1 LPAPAEHTLPE
12 QDNDTALLAGLA
24 VRFPFEETT
33 WDIAGRRWSITAV
46 GDQDALIESVS
57 TEEELAQFPY
67 GLLLWAAAPGL
78 AQRLAQEPSLVA
90 GKRVLE
96 IGAGVGLPG
105 LVAAHLGA
113 SVTQT
118 DYQAVA
124 LALARRNAAQNGIP
138 GVRVLAGD
146 WRQFTLADEEPPFD
160 VVLGS
165 DVLYERSLH
174 DTLRALLP
182 RLIAPGGLL
191 LVSDPLRPQ
200 VVEFMD
206 RLEQSGSDWVSVT
219 MESRN
224 DGKPPRP
231 VGKTGA
237 GDCPL
242 LRPPPSLCARQIN
255 GTRTGSAC
263 RFSETGCI
271 VYGS

>member
-1 LPAPAEHTLPE
+1 MVNGDADRTEAMVTAAGRGGAAPPSSDDE
-12 QDNDTALLAGLA
+12 ALLADLA
-24 VRFPFEETT
+24 IRFPFEETT
-33 WDIAGRRWSITAV
+33 WEIAGRRWSITAV

-78 AQRLAQEPSLVA
+78 AQRLAEEPPLVA

-124 LALARRNAAQNGIP
+124 LALARRNAAQNGLP
-138 GVRVLAGD
+138 GIRVLPGD
-146 WRQFTLADEEPPFD
+146 WRRFTLADREPPFD
-160 VVLGS
+160 VVIGS

-182 RLIAPGGLL
+182 RLVAPGGLL
-191 LVSDPLRPQ
+191 LVADPLRPQ
-200 VVEFMD
+200 AVEFMD
-206 RLEQSGSDWVSVT
+206 RLEQNGGDWASVT
-219 MESRN
+219 MESRRVPWE
-224 DGKPPRP
+224 KREREIALFFARRRP
-231 VGKTGA
+231 LAPAK
-237 GDCPL
+237 
-242 LRPPPSLCARQIN
+242 
-255 GTRTGSAC
+255 
-263 RFSETGCI
+263 
-271 VYGS
+271 